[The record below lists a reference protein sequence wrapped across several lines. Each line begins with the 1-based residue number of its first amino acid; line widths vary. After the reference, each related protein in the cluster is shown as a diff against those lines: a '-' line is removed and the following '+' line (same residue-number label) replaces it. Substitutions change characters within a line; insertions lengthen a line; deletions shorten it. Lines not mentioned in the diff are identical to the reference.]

1 MIKKFL
7 VLSTMVITC
16 YAMEE
21 GKEDNVNNG
30 VAIASVQLENINAE
44 GLGDKHLSNV
54 SDSANDVGS
63 VIAKSGTPA
72 VAVVPTEVVQSNL
85 GEEAV
90 IEGGPGSYPV
100 DRPTTEIVGKNDTC
114 CLPFLSWKFL
124 GLSSVSSN
132 TAATNVVADTTTVT
146 NAPADVVEG
155 ATAVANVPADT
166 VVENAEAVVNA
177 PADVVVEGAAVVA
190 PVASATDVDPVIVD
204 QATNADQ
211 V

>member
-1 MIKKFL
+1 M
-7 VLSTMVITC
+7 
-16 YAMEE
+16 
-21 GKEDNVNNG
+21 
-30 VAIASVQLENINAE
+30 
-44 GLGDKHLSNV
+44 
-54 SDSANDVGS
+54 
-63 VIAKSGTPA
+63 
-72 VAVVPTEVVQSNL
+72 VPTEVVQSNL